1 MNMNS
6 IAPAQDFIEPLRQVA
21 RMESKTI
28 LSGEIVGVKTS
39 LVWVPAGG
47 QANLISPADKQ
58 HICFVVGGTGRMQTA
73 NSGHDLMDKDLFAA
87 QPDTRTIFSAETP
100 CTLLL
105 IAMDLYPQEAANPKT
120 AIYPVV
126 RRYSMCEKY
135 RDYFK
140 TPKTVSRTLV
150 HPFTLPRFSMGSV
163 ETTGA
168 DRIEP
173 HAHPMLDQLFFS
185 FADNFCTLLV
195 DGARHPFAGNCLLH
209 VPLGSEH
216 GIDAAPGD
224 VVNYLWI
231 DFFAKSEDMEYLVKF
246 HKPVNE

>member
-1 MNMNS
+1 MQ
-6 IAPAQDFIEPLRQVA
+6 ITAPAKEILEPLRQVG
-21 RMESKTI
+21 RLEMKTI
-28 LSGEIVGVKTS
+28 LPDEIAGVKTS
-39 LVWVPAGG
+39 LVWVPEDG
-47 QANLISPADKQ
+47 QADLKSPADKQ
-58 HICFVVGGTGRMQTA
+58 HICFVVGGTGRMQA
-73 NSGHDLMDKDLFAA
+73 ASSGHDLMAKDLFAT
-87 QPDTRTIFSAETP
+87 QPDTQAIFTAETS

-120 AIYPVV
+120 EIYPVV
-126 RRYSMCEKY
+126 RRYSQCEKY

-140 TPKTVSRTLV
+140 TLKTVSRTLV

-163 ETTGA
+163 ETTGP

-185 FADNFCTLLV
+185 FADNCCTLLV
-195 DGARHPFAGNCLLH
+195 DGARHPFGGNCLLH
-209 VPLGSEH
+209 VPLGREH
-216 GIDAAPGD
+216 GVDAAPGD

>member
-1 MNMNS
+1 MNPT
-6 IAPAQDFIEPLRQVA
+6 APAQEILESLRQGA
-21 RMESKTI
+21 RLESKTI
-28 LSGEIVGVKTS
+28 LPDEIVGVKTS

-47 QANLISPADKQ
+47 QADLKAPADKQ
-58 HICFVVGGTGRMQTA
+58 HICFVVRGTGRMQTA
-73 NSGHDLMDKDLFAA
+73 SSGHDLMAKDLFAA
-87 QPDTRTIFSAETP
+87 QPDTQALFSAETS

-105 IAMDLYPQEAANPKT
+105 IAMDLYPQEAANPK
-120 AIYPVV
+120 AELYPVV
-126 RRYSMCEKY
+126 RRYSACEKY

-150 HPFTLPRFSMGSV
+150 PPFTLPRFSMGSV

-185 FADNFCTLLV
+185 FADNRCTLLV
-195 DGARHPFAGNCLLH
+195 DGARHPFGGNCLLH

-231 DFFAKSEDMEYLVKF
+231 DFFAKSEDMEYLVKI
-246 HKPVNE
+246 HKPVSE